1 METVCI
7 SHVDCQLSGSTVSL
21 LTYMQIA
28 DCSLDAEGRLYS
40 QCDNEVDITG
50 TDSARFIA
58 VCDVTYFSY
67 DLMM

>member
-1 METVCI
+1 
-7 SHVDCQLSGSTVSL
+7 
-21 LTYMQIA
+21 MQIA

-67 DLMM
+67 DLMMWKCLAVSVNIYVVNIFPAYI